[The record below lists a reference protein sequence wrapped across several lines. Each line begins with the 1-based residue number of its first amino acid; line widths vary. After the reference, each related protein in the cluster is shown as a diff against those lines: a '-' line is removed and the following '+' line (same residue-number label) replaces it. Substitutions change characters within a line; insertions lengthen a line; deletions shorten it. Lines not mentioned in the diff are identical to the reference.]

1 MILVIFSL
9 DCFFKKKH
17 VVQRIRFRTNILHY
31 YCTKCTSKSP
41 IYVNCMIPV
50 AELIKM
56 SCNYLYFNK
65 YNHLI

>member
-9 DCFFKKKH
+9 DCFFKKN
-17 VVQRIRFRTNILHY
+17 VIQRIRFRTNILHC

-41 IYVNCMIPV
+41 ICVNCMIPV

-56 SCNYLYFNK
+56 SCNYSRCQ
-65 YNHLI
+65 H